1 MNRKAGN
8 RSSNGDKTYQSTQ
21 YKLLHPAPKQIVAVI
36 LTIPMPNT
44 VESQNDR

>member
-8 RSSNGDKTYQSTQ
+8 RSSNGDNTDQSTQ
-21 YKLLHPAPKQIVAVI
+21 YKRLHPAPKPIVAVT
-36 LTIPMPNT
+36 LTIPMPNN